1 MMAGKIESIHVQ
13 SNAITL
19 QICLKELCDR
29 EGKRKQK
36 SKWAEII
43 NAANALYNSSGGTLK
58 LCYEKSSRPE
68 QIKKIVRIFE
78 QKVREFLGTITQS
91 LDIQTSPSPSQAYGD
106 IKIIVKT
113 STKTQGVAVVK
124 YNIYLPSNEHV
135 TEVSPL
141 EGEKLKALL
150 NGNIPLTD
158 PIKANTHQR
167 DFVKGEHV
175 RFDESSTIQFKYLKD
190 TPVQNFTFADRLLG
204 KGNKFQSYVSAFA
217 NFCGGCIYGGIQDDG
232 MIVGESVDETEKR
245 KVRKNIQKV
254 VNKMIWPKKS
264 EPADENEDKRWDVY
278 FEQVRDSENN
288 IIEDLYVVVVFVAQ
302 CRGGVF
308 VEEPECYE
316 IINNEVEKIHFA
328 SWKQRIDLPLTDEG
342 KLCNPLPVRL
352 SLLLKS
358 VFYT

>member
-1 MMAGKIESIHVQ
+1 MADKTQSTDVQ
-13 SNAITL
+13 RQRDNVVVM
-19 QICLKELCDR
+19 QICPTKMTQEQEKSYRKLKVN
-29 EGKRKQK
+29 
-36 SKWAEII
+36 EI
-43 NAANALYNSSGGTLK
+43 ARATSALYNTGGGTLIMR
-58 LCYEKSSRPE
+58 YNKSSLSGHV
-68 QIKKIVRIFE
+68 KKCMGFVEGKI
-78 QKVREFLGTITQS
+78 QEFLGTITLS
-91 LDIQTSPSPSQAYGD
+91 LDIHMNKVDSSPSQAHGE
-106 IKIIVKT
+106 IKVIVKT
-113 STKTQGVAVVK
+113 STKSAGMIALK

-150 NGNIPLTD
+150 NGNIPLMD

-245 KVRKNIQKV
+245 KVRRNIQKV

-264 EPADENEDKRWDVY
+264 EPTDENEDKRWDVY
-278 FEQVRDSENN
+278 FEPVRDSENN

-316 IINNEVEKIHFA
+316 IIDNEVQKVDFA
-328 SWKQRIDLPLTDEG
+328 SWKQRIDVPLPDEG
-342 KLCNPLPVRL
+342 
-352 SLLLKS
+352 
-358 VFYT
+358 